1 MPAPASRSHDPAAVR
16 QQAAA
21 LIAVRILLYL
31 GGMSSYFIG
40 VLGTLTFTLGGG
52 VFDNAIAVGL
62 LNLFMTFGSMQ
73 SGTLLDR
80 LGMRAH
86 FRICASSLVVI
97 GLLYQVL
104 ARSVPGLYLG
114 AALFGYAMG
123 AADVIPR
130 SYPAYLTDRVD
141 ELKRINSGITVAT
154 NVSIIVG
161 PLVGGAI
168 ATVAPTQTVFLFM
181 TACSL
186 LAFVPAAV
194 MRPLRTLR
202 QGSGKGGKDRPDA
215 LYGFKSIR
223 SSRVLNLLF
232 WCTMLSFLGYGAFDP
247 LESLFYRDVLRV
259 GASWMGWLSALSG
272 VGGIVGAFAVGA
284 IPRHH
289 VNVRTLL
296 TVLALSGGGSLL
308 YVSTSDVRH
317 RLRRTARPRV
327 LLRRVRSHQGH
338 AHPGAHAPGEHRA
351 RQRRHDC
358 RVQLRR
364 RRAAVRRARARSDA
378 RGPRN
383 ARRRGRDGHAR
394 AHLPI
399 PRQAQ
404 AAADHGRPGAG
415 VLWSRAR

>member
-1 MPAPASRSHDPAAVR
+1 MPSPASQFHDPAELR

-73 SGTLLDR
+73 SGALLDR

-202 QGSGKGGKDRPDA
+202 QADGEGGKDRPGA
-215 LYGFKSIR
+215 LDGFKSIR

-232 WCTMLSFLGYGAFDP
+232 WCTMLSFLGYGAF
-247 LESLFYRDVLRV
+247 
-259 GASWMGWLSALSG
+259 
-272 VGGIVGAFAVGA
+272 AVGA
-284 IPRHH
+284 IPRRH

-296 TVLALSGGGSLL
+296 AILALSGGGSLL
-308 YVSTSDVRH
+308 YVSTSDVRIACVGQLALGFFFAAFGPIKDTLVQVH
-317 RLRRTARPRV
+317 TPLENIGRVNAAMTAGFNFAGVAPLFAAPALAAMLGV
-327 LLRRVRSHQGH
+327 QGTLV
-338 AHPGAHAPGEHRA
+338 AAGVTVTLVPICLFFVKRK
-351 RQRRHDC
+351 
-358 RVQLRR
+358 QLQIMV
-364 RRAAVRRARARSDA
+364 AQE
-378 RGPRN
+378 
-383 ARRRGRDGHAR
+383 R
-394 AHLPI
+394 AHCDREP
-399 PRQAQ
+399 
-404 AAADHGRPGAG
+404 DGGA
-415 VLWSRAR
+415 L